1 MSIII
6 HHAIKGGKLNT
17 TDLKDLLNASY
28 DNNIEN
34 VNDFVKDNSL
44 STKTSKVYVNKKTGQ
59 IVVAHRGTSGFT
71 DWFNNAIYGVTGSSG
86 YKMTPR
92 YKEAELVQKK
102 AHEKYGHKNLTTIG
116 HSQGGLQAELLGGKG
131 KEIITLNKA
140 TIPFETTKQKNQY
153 DIKSSGDIVS
163 SLNPFS
169 KNKFEKIIKAKTIN
183 PLTEHS
189 IDILNRS
196 NNEIVGYGLSST
208 KIQSVLFKK
217 PEWTKLKA
225 SNWLKKHNFTGLDVD
240 EKPEHLRYRQLD
252 PQEMENNGYHF
263 ITKPLHK
270 NIEFIIGYQ
279 SNKEMP
285 KITGKGKCSSSNAR
299 IKPTFQHGAP
309 LTLTDIHN
317 VNAYEEALEH
327 ERQQNEQL
335 QEEKRKHHKLG
346 KIRPATD
353 SIRLAEGTGIKR
365 YGLVDFDSDSDSSS
379 STDSDS
385 DSDSDSEHSG
395 DEKDIIKKMKILNKH
410 IKRHHKIHGGKL
422 NIAKAFK
429 KLGSTIK
436 KGLDPIIKPAEKY
449 ITAKKGGLASDLLHK
464 GVPIVTG
471 ALAGATGEYFGGPLG
486 GLVAG
491 ELGSKAGEAG
501 ANALGK
507 KIGVGLKKRG
517 RPPKGSGDL
526 IHIDIDSHNARG
538 KKAMNKMEGGYL
550 VNEHP
555 VPHRGIDSSAPVPS
569 FSQTLAQKKIVSANA
584 LLNNLTSEDIKDV
597 KHILNSEEP
606 TKKLSPS
613 QRKKIAD
620 KMKSEFKK
628 NMEHIKE
635 KEADKHKPSRSRH
648 KKGSEEAREHM
659 AKLRA
664 MRKNK

>member
-1 MSIII
+1 MSVIV

-59 IVVAHRGTSGFT
+59 IVVAHRGTSGFI
-71 DWFNNAIYGVTGSSG
+71 DWVNNAIYGVTGSSG

-102 AHEKYGHKNLTTIG
+102 AHEKYGHENLTTIG

-196 NNEIVGYGLSST
+196 NDEIVGYGLSST
-208 KIQSVLFKK
+208 KIQSVLFK
-217 PEWTKLKA
+217 
-225 SNWLKKHNFTGLDVD
+225 
-240 EKPEHLRYRQLD
+240 
-252 PQEMENNGYHF
+252 
-263 ITKPLHK
+263 KPLHK

-285 KITGKGKCSSSNAR
+285 KITGKGKCSSSKAR
-299 IKPTFQHGAP
+299 VKPSLPHGSQ
-309 LTLTDIHN
+309 LTMTN
-317 VNAYEEALEH
+317 VQEINDYEEALER
-327 ERQQNEQL
+327 EREECKKF
-335 QEEKRKHHKLG
+335 QEENNKRHKTG
-346 KIRPATD
+346 RIRQDPD

-379 STDSDS
+379 SSDSDS

-486 GLVAG
+486 GLVAS

-517 RPPKGSGDL
+517 RPPKVKGSGDL

-555 VPHRGIDSSAPVPS
+555 VPHRGIDSSASVPS

-597 KHILNSEEP
+597 KHILNSEEL

-635 KEADKHKPSRSRH
+635 KEAEKHKPSRARH
-648 KKGSEEAREHM
+648 NKGSEEAREHM